1 MQDIIFIV
9 LTGALVAATWGI
21 VALCRALKEP
31 S

>member
-1 MQDIIFIV
+1 MLDVAFIALTALLV
-9 LTGALVAATWGI
+9 LATWGV

>member
-1 MQDIIFIV
+1 MPDIVYAVVTI
-9 LTGALVAATWGI
+9 ALAAATYGV

>member
-1 MQDIIFIV
+1 MQDIVFIAV
-9 LTGALVAATWGI
+9 TVALAAATWGV